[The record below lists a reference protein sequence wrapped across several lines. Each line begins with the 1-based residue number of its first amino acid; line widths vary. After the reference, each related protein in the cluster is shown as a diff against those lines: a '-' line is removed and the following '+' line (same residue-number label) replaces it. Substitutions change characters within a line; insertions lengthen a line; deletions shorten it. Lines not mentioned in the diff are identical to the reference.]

1 MIVKKRL
8 KPKPDK
14 FGDLNFL
21 KPAGNS
27 LLAALL
33 RLLKIRPLMV
43 LMMKLK
49 EFWPRRSLQEVLCS
63 KLYHTSLRL
72 FLSKRQEAMP

>member
-21 KPAGNS
+21 KPVGNS

-33 RLLKIRPLMV
+33 LLLKIRHLMV
-43 LMMKLK
+43 
-49 EFWPRRSLQEVLCS
+49 
-63 KLYHTSLRL
+63 
-72 FLSKRQEAMP
+72 

>member
-8 KPKPDK
+8 KPKLDK
-14 FGDLNFL
+14 YGDLNFL

-33 RLLKIRPLMV
+33 LLLKIRPLMV
-43 LMMKLK
+43 
-49 EFWPRRSLQEVLCS
+49 
-63 KLYHTSLRL
+63 
-72 FLSKRQEAMP
+72 